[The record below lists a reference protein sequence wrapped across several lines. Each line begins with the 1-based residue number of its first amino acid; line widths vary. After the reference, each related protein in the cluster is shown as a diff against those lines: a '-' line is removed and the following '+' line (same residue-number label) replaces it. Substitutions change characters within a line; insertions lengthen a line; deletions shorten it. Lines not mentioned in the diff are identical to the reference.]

1 MKLWKLLEAARQSLL
16 KNKTRSA
23 LTMFGIIIG
32 VAAVIVMMAMGTGA
46 QKNIEERI
54 SSMGTNLLTIRN
66 GSNQRGGVSR
76 GAGSSRSLTIDDA
89 DAIRREATL
98 VQAVSP
104 TVSVNGQVIGGG
116 KNWYTQTQGVHMD
129 FLFTR
134 SWGLTEG
141 SMFTEAELRSR
152 AKVAVLGASVAE
164 NLFPDQSPIGQS
176 IRIRNVP
183 FKIIGLLD
191 KKGQN
196 SFGRDQDDLI
206 LVPVSTALFRL
217 VGDRQWVSD
226 IYASATSL
234 DDIDA
239 ATEQIT
245 EILRRTHKLVEGQ
258 EDDFNIRTQTEL
270 TEMFTSTTAALTQLL
285 MGIAFVSLLV
295 GGVGVM
301 NIMLVSVTERTREI
315 GIRVSVG
322 ARGSDILSQFLIEAI
337 ALSLSGGIIGVLLSW
352 GLATFLEESRGMT
365 MVIESWVVSLAL
377 GVSVSIGLVFGL
389 FPAYK
394 AAQLDPIEALRH
406 E

>member
-1 MKLWKLLEAARQSLL
+1 MKIWKLLEAARQSLL

-54 SSMGTNLLTIRN
+54 SSMGTNLLMIRN
-66 GSNQRGGVSR
+66 GTNSRGGVSR
-76 GAGSSRSLTIDDA
+76 GAGSSRSLTMEDA

-98 VQAVSP
+98 IEAVSP
-104 TVSVNGQVIGGG
+104 TVSVSGQVIGGG
-116 KNWYTQTQGVHMD
+116 KNWYTQAQGVHMD
-129 FLFTR
+129 YLFNR
-134 SWGLTEG
+134 SWDLTEG
-141 SMFTEAELRSR
+141 SMFTDAELRSR
-152 AKVAVLGASVAE
+152 AKVAVLGSTVAE

-183 FKIIGLLD
+183 FKVIGQLE

-206 LVPVSTALFRL
+206 LIPVTTALFRL

-226 IYASATSL
+226 IYASARNIEDTE
-234 DDIDA
+234 A
-239 ATEQIT
+239 ASQQIT
-245 EILRRTHKLVEGQ
+245 EILRRNHKLVDGQ

-285 MGIAFVSLLV
+285 MWIAFVSLIV

-315 GIRVSVG
+315 GVRVSVG
-322 ARGSDILSQFLIEAI
+322 ARGSDILYQFLIEAI
-337 ALSLSGGIIGVLLSW
+337 ALSLTGGIVGVSLSW
-352 GLATFLEESRGMT
+352 GVAYFMESQQGMT
-365 MVIESWVVSLAL
+365 MIIETWVVAAAL
-377 GVSVSIGLVFGL
+377 GVSVSIGLIFGL

-394 AAQLDPIEALRH
+394 AAQLDPIDALRH

>member
-54 SSMGTNLLTIRN
+54 SSMGTNLLMIRN
-66 GSNQRGGVSR
+66 GTNSRGGVSR
-76 GAGSSRSLTIDDA
+76 GAGSSRSLTMEDA
-89 DAIRREATL
+89 DAIRREANL
-98 VQAVSP
+98 VVAVSP
-104 TVSVNGQVIGGG
+104 TVSVSGQVIGGG
-116 KNWYTQTQGVHMD
+116 KNWYTQAQGVHMD
-129 FLFTR
+129 YLYNR
-134 SWGLTEG
+134 SWDLTEG
-141 SMFTEAELRSR
+141 SMFTDAELRAR
-152 AKVAVLGASVAE
+152 AKVAVLGSTVAE

-183 FKIIGLLD
+183 FKVIGTLE
-191 KKGQN
+191 KKGQS

-206 LVPVSTALFRL
+206 LIPVTTALFRL

-226 IYASATSL
+226 IYASARTIE
-234 DDIDA
+234 DTEA

-245 EILRRTHKLVEGQ
+245 EILRRNHKLIDGQ

-285 MGIAFVSLLV
+285 MWIAFVSLIV

-315 GIRVSVG
+315 GVRVSVG
-322 ARGSDILSQFLIEAI
+322 ARGSDILYQFLIEAI
-337 ALSLSGGIIGVLLSW
+337 ALSFTGGVAGVLLSW
-352 GLATFLEESRGMT
+352 GVAHFMETQQGMT
-365 MVIESWVVSLAL
+365 MIIETWVVAAAL
-377 GVSVSIGLVFGL
+377 GVSVSIGLIFGL

-394 AAQLDPIEALRH
+394 AAQLDPIDALRH

>member
-1 MKLWKLLEAARQSLL
+1 MKLWKLLAAAQQSLF

-54 SSMGTNLLTIRN
+54 SSMGTNLLMIRN
-66 GSNQRGGVSR
+66 GTNSRGGVSR
-76 GAGSSRSLTIDDA
+76 GAGSSRSLTLEDA
-89 DAIRREATL
+89 DDIRREATL
-98 VQAVSP
+98 IEAVSP
-104 TVSVNGQVIGGG
+104 TVSVNGQIIGGG
-116 KNWYTQTQGVHMD
+116 NNWFSQTQGVHMD
-129 FLFTR
+129 YLFNR
-134 SWGLTEG
+134 SWDLTEG
-141 SMFTEAELRSR
+141 SMFTDSELRSR
-152 AKVAVLGASVAE
+152 AKVAVLGATVAE

-183 FKIIGLLD
+183 FKVIGMLE

-206 LVPVSTALFRL
+206 LVPVTTALFRL
-217 VGDRQWVSD
+217 AGTRQWVND
-226 IYASATSL
+226 IYASALST
-234 DDIDA
+234 DDTDA
-239 ATEQIT
+239 AMEQIV
-245 EILRRTHKLVEGQ
+245 EILRRNHKLIDGQ
-258 EDDFNIRTQTEL
+258 DNDFNIRTQTEL
-270 TEMFTSTTAALTQLL
+270 TEMFTSTTQALTQLL
-285 MGIAFVSLLV
+285 MWIAFVSLVV

-315 GIRVSVG
+315 GVRVSVG

-352 GLATFLEESRGMT
+352 GVAHVMESQQGMT
-365 MVIESWVVSLAL
+365 MIIETWVVAAAL
-377 GVSVSIGLVFGL
+377 GVSVSIGLIFGL

-394 AAQLDPIEALRH
+394 AAQLDPIDALRH